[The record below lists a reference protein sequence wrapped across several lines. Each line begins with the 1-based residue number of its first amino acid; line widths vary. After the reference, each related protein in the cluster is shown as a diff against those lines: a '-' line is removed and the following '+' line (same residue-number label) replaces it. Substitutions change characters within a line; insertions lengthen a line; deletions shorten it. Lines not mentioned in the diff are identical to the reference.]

1 VRFRIVHETRYEYS
15 EAVHL
20 EPHVVRMRPR
30 CEASQNLVRHALH
43 VEPCPAGLSDGMDAE
58 GNAFAVAW
66 FTGPVRY
73 LHLRAESE
81 VETLRTNPFHFL
93 VTDPDTLR
101 LPVRY
106 EETLA
111 RALAPGTAVNPS
123 ESGKELSRFVQEVED
138 GEEGDTLRFLARL
151 CSEIHRRCA
160 KVSRPTGA
168 PRSAADTLARKEG
181 ACRDLVVLYLES
193 ARLRG
198 LAARFVSGYHGEERS
213 DGGHELHA
221 WAEVYLPGA
230 GWLGYDPSL
239 GLAVAD
245 RHIALAASPFASR
258 TVPVTGTF
266 RSSTAS
272 ATMHTRLAIDRP
284 KG

>member
-1 VRFRIVHETRYEYS
+1 MRFRIVHETRYEYS
-15 EAVHL
+15 DAVHL
-20 EPHVVRMRPR
+20 EPHFVRIRPR
-30 CEASQNLVRHALH
+30 CDAFQNLVRHTLH
-43 VEPCPAGLSDGMDAE
+43 VEPKPEGISNGVDAE
-58 GNAFAVAW
+58 GNSYAVAW
-66 FTGPVRY
+66 FSGPVRR
-73 LHLRAESE
+73 LCLRAESE
-81 VETLRTNPFHFL
+81 VDTMRVNPFHFL
-93 VTDPDTLR
+93 VTDPKALR

-106 EETLA
+106 AEPLA
-111 RALAPGTAVNPS
+111 RSLAPSIAGGPGDGGEA
-123 ESGKELSRFVQEVED
+123 LSRFVQDAED
-138 GEEGDTLRFLARL
+138 GANGETLQFLSRL
-151 CSEIHRRCA
+151 CSEIQQKFA

-168 PRSAADTLARKEG
+168 PHPAAVTLEQKEG

-193 ARLRG
+193 VRLRG

-245 RHIALAASPFASR
+245 RHIALAASSIASR

-272 ATMHTRLAIDRP
+272 AAMHTRLAIDRP
-284 KG
+284 NG

>member
-1 VRFRIVHETRYEYS
+1 MRFRIVHETRYAYS
-15 EAVHL
+15 DAVHL
-20 EPHVVRMRPR
+20 EPHALRMRPR
-30 CEASQNLVRHALH
+30 CDAFQNLVRHALH
-43 VEPCPAGLSDGMDAE
+43 VEPAPAGRSDGMDAE
-58 GNAFAVAW
+58 GNVFAVAW

-81 VETLRTNPFHFL
+81 VATRRVNPFHFL
-93 VTDPDTLR
+93 VTDPKTLR

-111 RALAPGTAVNPS
+111 RSLAPSTALDPAGG
-123 ESGKELSRFVQEVED
+123 GKDLSRFVQEVED
-138 GEEGDTLRFLARL
+138 EEEGDTLRFLTRL

-181 ACRDLVVLYLES
+181 ACRDLAVLFLES
-193 ARLRG
+193 VRMRG
-198 LAARFVSGYHGEERS
+198 LAARFVSGYHGEEGA
-213 DGGHELHA
+213 DGRPELHA

-239 GLAVAD
+239 GLVAAE
-245 RHIALAASPFASR
+245 RHIVLSASPFAVR

-272 ATMHTRLAIDRP
+272 ATMHTRLSIEPR
-284 KG
+284 GE